1 MSLSSPT
8 PPPHAVWLV
17 LPEVERAIE
26 STLRKRGVRSG
37 DVEDHRQAVLER
49 ALETPRPPVNL
60 AECIALVQ
68 TIATNL
74 ALDAHR
80 QSASRAKVDVGP
92 CEDPDERTALDA
104 PAEEHLIDARRQLA
118 SLARDIETGKVTP
131 RQAALLERVVVD
143 DLTQVEA
150 AAQFNLAP
158 QTVRN
163 EISAA
168 RKTARA
174 SWVAY
179 TAAALLCGLVL
190 IFYYENES
198 ENVAAIPPAHL
209 GPDTSQDRNWSPT
222 ERHANKLRADGLFQ
236 CEQQHWSECI
246 KDLDEAKSLD
256 PAGDSDPQ
264 VQEARAAYRKM
275 LDDTRSPSQGTDTPK
290 KP

>member
-8 PPPHAVWLV
+8 PPPHAIWLV

-26 STLRKRGVRSG
+26 GTLRKRGVRAD
-37 DVEDHRQAVLER
+37 DVEDHRQVVLER
-49 ALETPRPPVNL
+49 ALATQRPPVSL

-68 TIATNL
+68 KIARDS

-80 QSASRAKVDVGP
+80 QSARRAKVDVGP
-92 CEDPDERTALDA
+92 CEDPDERAGLDA
-104 PAEEHLIDARRQLA
+104 PAEELQIDARRQLA
-118 SLARDIETGKVTP
+118 SLARDIESGKVTP
-131 RQAALLERVVVD
+131 RQAALLERVAVD

-190 IFYYENES
+190 IFYYENEND
-198 ENVAAIPPAHL
+198 NVAAIPPAHL
-209 GPDTSQDRNWSPT
+209 APDTSQDPDWSPT
-222 ERHANKLRADGLFQ
+222 EVRAHKLRADGLFQ
-236 CEQQHWSECI
+236 CELQHWSECI
-246 KDLDEAKSLD
+246 KDLDDAKSLD
-256 PAGDSDPQ
+256 PAGDSDPR

-275 LDDTRSPSQGTDTPK
+275 LDDIKSPQQGTDTPK

>member
-1 MSLSSPT
+1 MSLQSPT

-26 STLRKRGVRSG
+26 GTLRKRGVRAV
-37 DVEDHRQAVLER
+37 DVEDQRQIVLER
-49 ALETPRPPVNL
+49 ALETPRPPANL
-60 AECIALVQ
+60 GECIALVQ
-68 TIATNL
+68 KIATNL
-74 ALDAHR
+74 ALSEHR
-80 QSASRAKVDVGP
+80 QGSRRAKVDVGP

-104 PAEEHLIDARRQLA
+104 SAEEHRIDARRQLA
-118 SLARDIETGKVTP
+118 SLAPDIETGKVTQ

-190 IFYYENES
+190 IFYYEN
-198 ENVAAIPPAHL
+198 
-209 GPDTSQDRNWSPT
+209 
-222 ERHANKLRADGLFQ
+222 
-236 CEQQHWSECI
+236 
-246 KDLDEAKSLD
+246 
-256 PAGDSDPQ
+256 
-264 VQEARAAYRKM
+264 
-275 LDDTRSPSQGTDTPK
+275 
-290 KP
+290 